1 MKGPVQVGILGYGFA
16 TATFH
21 APLINA
27 VPGLHLAAISSSK
40 PERVSVDW
48 PEVLALSSA
57 QELLARQE
65 IEVVVIPT
73 PNDTH
78 YDLACRA
85 LAAGKHV
92 VVDKPFT
99 VTTAQA
105 RDLIARANEAGRL
118 LSVFHN
124 RRWDADF
131 LTVKDV
137 LASGQ
142 LGRLTHFESHFDRF
156 RPVVRERWRESKTPG
171 GGLWYDLGPH
181 LLDQALQLFGPPDT
195 LLLDLAVQR
204 DQAQAD
210 DWFHALLRYGNLRVV
225 LHASTL
231 SAHLGPRLLLHG
243 TEGSYCK
250 WGMDPQEDALRAGA
264 RPLRAEPNGPLH
276 WGVDPQPGILRRAKD
291 GGWDDQTIQGPSGDY
306 TAYYAQVRDALRQQR
321 PNPVPPEQ
329 ALQVMELIELGLQ
342 SWQLGRVV
350 AL

>member
-1 MKGPVQVGILGYGFA
+1 MTRPIRVGVLGYGFA

-27 VPGLHLAAISSSK
+27 VPGLQLAAISSRQ
-40 PERVSVDW
+40 PERVLADW
-48 PEVLALSSA
+48 PQVQALSSA
-57 QELLARQE
+57 QQLLARQD
-65 IEVVVIPT
+65 IDVVVIPT

-78 YDLACRA
+78 YELACQA

-105 RDLIARANEAGRL
+105 RDLMARAQQAGRL
-118 LSVFHN
+118 LSVFQN

-131 LTVKDV
+131 LAVKEV
-137 LASGQ
+137 LASGK
-142 LGRLTHFESHFDRF
+142 LGRLVHFESHFDRF
-156 RPVVRERWRESKTPG
+156 RPLVRERWRESTAPG

-195 LLLDLAVQR
+195 VLLDMATQR

-210 DWFHALLRYGNLRVV
+210 DWFHVLLRYGNLRVI

-231 SAHLGPRLLLHG
+231 SAHLGPRYMLHG

-264 RPLRAEPNGPLH
+264 RPQRVEPNGPLQ
-276 WGVDPQPGILRRAKD
+276 WGMDPQPGVLRRPAD
-291 GGWDDQTIQGPSGDY
+291 SGHDQTLQGPAGDY
-306 TAYYAQVRDALRQQR
+306 TAYYAQLRDALKNQG
-321 PNPVPPEQ
+321 PNPVPAEQ
-329 ALQVMELIELGLQ
+329 ALQVMELIERGLQ
-342 SWQLGRVV
+342 SWQQGRVL
-350 AL
+350 AA